1 MGLRSVPITTA
12 DGFCVAKA
20 SISRV
25 TDICIEPGFR
35 QDQLAKVYGPYPGS
49 SADVKYVV
57 WVLNRCKIQL
67 AVQSFYEQDMLEIW
81 RGSTLHSDIAH
92 TLT

>member
-25 TDICIEPGFR
+25 TDMCIEPGFR
-35 QDQLAKVYGPYPGS
+35 QDQLTKVHGPYPGS

-57 WVLNRCKIQL
+57 WILNRCKIQL
-67 AVQSFYEQDMLEIW
+67 AVQSFYKQVMLEIW
-81 RGSTLHSDIAH
+81 KGSALHGDIAR